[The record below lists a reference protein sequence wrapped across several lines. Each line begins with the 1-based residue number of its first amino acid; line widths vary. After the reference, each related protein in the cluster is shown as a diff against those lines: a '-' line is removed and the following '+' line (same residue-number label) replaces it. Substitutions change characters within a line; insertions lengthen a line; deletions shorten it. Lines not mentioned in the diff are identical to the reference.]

1 MAITET
7 RNLPAPF
14 IQKLGEYYGA
24 ELPALTK
31 DKMDVAQWAP
41 TVAGHSKNWRYWISY
56 IGSKTQGMV
65 VNSKA

>member
-14 IQKLGEYYGA
+14 IQSLGEYYGK

-41 TVAGHSKNWRYWISY
+41 TVAGQDPLQNKLPILSRHSRRRYWSF
-56 IGSKTQGMV
+56 
-65 VNSKA
+65 